1 MTITTDRTIRPFE
14 VYLPEEDLADLW
26 RRIAAWRPP
35 ELRAAF
41 RTLH

>member
-1 MTITTDRTIRPFE
+1 MTTTTDLTIRPFE
-14 VYLPEEDLADLW
+14 VHVPEEDLADLR

-41 RTLH
+41 RALR